1 MNTLKPYLKENRRL
15 IITAISIKFI
25 SAMMNLV
32 IPFLLSYIIDEA
44 IPSGN
49 KTYIFALG
57 FIMVICSMLCL
68 IGDICG
74 NRTAS
79 KGSRNITRSLRHDL
93 FTKITY
99 LSEKQVDEI
108 GIPSLVS
115 RMTNDTYNVHQT
127 IGMLQRMGVRAPI
140 LIIGGI
146 GITMFLDPILS
157 LILVAVFPII
167 CLVVYFVTKRGLP
180 LYSKVQL
187 RVDNLTQRVRETT
200 SGIRVIKALSKE
212 EYQKEKL
219 KEANLAVVNQERKA
233 STTMA
238 MSSPILNFILNFG
251 LVLVILVGA
260 YRVNDGLSEPGKII
274 AFTTYFTLILNAM
287 MAITRMFM
295 MISKAS
301 ASLGRITE
309 VINYPQ
315 DLVNSYHKDDN
326 SAYIIFDD
334 VNFSYNNVRKNID
347 KLSFKVPKGSSV
359 GIIGATGTGKST
371 IINLLMRFYDPDSG
385 SIYLNGKNIKEYDEG
400 ELRSMFGAVMQQDA
414 LFSNTILYNV
424 DFNRNLSEEN
434 IIKALKTAQAYDF
447 VFNEKNG
454 LDTQLNARGTNLSG
468 GQKQRLLIARALANN
483 PDILILDDSSSAL
496 DYKTDA
502 MLRKAIKEEYDPTLF
517 IISQRISSIMNSD
530 QIIVMDNGVAVAIGK
545 HEELLEN
552 CKIYQD
558 IYKLEVGNHGST
570 GA

>member
-1 MNTLKPYLKENRRL
+1 MNTLKPYIKENKWL
-15 IITAISIKFI
+15 IITAISIKFF
-25 SAMMNLV
+25 SAMMNLI
-32 IPFLLSYIIDEA
+32 IPFLLSFIIDDV
-44 IPSGN
+44 IPTGN
-49 KTYIFALG
+49 IANIILLG
-57 FIMVICSMLCL
+57 ILMIICSALCL

-79 KGSRNITRSLRHDL
+79 KGARNITRSLRHDL

-115 RMTNDTYNVHQT
+115 RMTNDTYNIHNT

-146 GITMFLDPILS
+146 GITLFLDPVLS
-157 LILVAVFPII
+157 LILIAVFPLI
-167 CLVVYFVTKRGLP
+167 CLVVFFVTRRGLP
-180 LYSKVQL
+180 LYGQVQL
-187 RVDNLTQRVRETT
+187 KVDKLTQRVRETT

-219 KEANLAVVNQERKA
+219 KEANLDVVNQEKKA

-238 MSSPILNFILNFG
+238 LSSPILNFILNFG
-251 LVLVILVGA
+251 LVLVIFIGS
-260 YRVNDGLSEPGKII
+260 YRVNGGLSEPGKII

-309 VINYPQ
+309 VMDYPK
-315 DLVNSYHKDDN
+315 DLENSYHKEIDGEYIVFDN
-326 SAYIIFDD
+326 
-334 VNFSYNNVRKNID
+334 VNFSYNNIRKNIEN
-347 KLSFKVPKGSSV
+347 LSFKVPKGSSV

-371 IINLLMRFYDPDSG
+371 IINLLMRFYDPNSG
-385 SIYLNGKNIKEYDEG
+385 AIYINGKNIKEYDEG
-400 ELRSMFGAVMQQDA
+400 ILRSMFGTVSQQDT

-424 DFNRNLSEEN
+424 DFNRNLSNEQ
-434 IIKALKTAQAYDF
+434 IMKAINVSQAYNF
-447 VFNEKNG
+447 VFNEKEG
-454 LDTQLNARGTNLSG
+454 LETMLNARGTNLSG
-468 GQKQRLLIARALANN
+468 GQKQRLLIARALAND
-483 PDILILDDSSSAL
+483 PEILILDDSSSAL
-496 DYKTDA
+496 DYKTD
-502 MLRKAIKEEYDPTLF
+502 LLVRQSIISEYNPTLF
-517 IISQRISSIMNSD
+517 IISQRISSIMNLD
-530 QIIVMDNGVAVAIGK
+530 QIIVMDNGKAVAIGK

-552 CKIYQD
+552 CSIYQD
-558 IYKLEVGNHGST
+558 IYKLEVGNHGI
-570 GA
+570 ANA

>member
-115 RMTNDTYNVHQT
+115 RMTNDTYNVHHT